1 MKNFSQLITEGRRDH
16 EAVALLQD
24 DITKYINK
32 LKKSLPVD
40 VQKAIY
46 LTSKYNITDPDILDE
61 IRTANKSKLK
71 SLVDKVNMPLNELED
86 LWNLMKS
93 IKQNY
98 KVMPQYLTASER
110 EMIEKGQLALDDA
123 TIDLESSAG
132 RNAATK
138 LYTPLVLH
146 IVNQMMGKSSLDKA
160 SLISA
165 GMLGLANAINDWK
178 REPDSKDGKV
188 VSFKTY
194 AGYRIRQQIQND
206 MDELSHTLSGT
217 NWYATKKA
225 RDGEGPSL
233 DAVSLDNLD
242 PEAMDHLVAL
252 GQNDK
257 DTNDDP
263 KWKKLFTALDKQF
276 TQRDTDIFY
285 RFFGV
290 NGRQKEKSKDIAKS
304 YGMSEGNIQNS
315 VIKKIIKWIK
325 NNHQLMDILADILNI
340 YTESLMKGM
349 YGMTKDQILETLT
362 SDDIYILLED
372 VNRWNN
378 RDVFAKAYGYAMSTC
393 SDKEQ
398 NVIKQALSG
407 GFQTIDSSLRH
418 SSNIYKK
425 FLRALNPTS
434 SGRWTDG
441 DIIEAMTGVAE
452 YVQKYKL

>member
-46 LTSKYNITDPDILDE
+46 LTSKYNITSADILDE

-71 SLVDKVNMPLNELED
+71 GLVDKVNMPLNELED

-98 KVMPQYLTASER
+98 KVMPQYLTATER

-123 TIDLESSAG
+123 TIDLESTAG

-217 NWYATKKA
+217 NWYATKKS
-225 RDGEGPSL
+225 RDGELEMSL
-233 DAVSLDNLD
+233 DGVSIDQLDI
-242 PEAMDHLVAL
+242 DHLGAL
-252 GQNDK
+252 GRDDK
-257 DTNDDP
+257 DNNDDP
-263 KWKKLFTALDKQF
+263 KWKKLFAALDKQF

-325 NNHQLMDILADILNI
+325 GNNQLMDILADILNI

-349 YGMTKDQILETLT
+349 YGMNREQIIETLT
-362 SDDIYILLED
+362 GDDIYILLED

-378 RDVFAKAYGYAMSTC
+378 RDAFVKSYGYALSTC

-398 NVIKQALSG
+398 DIVKQALNG
-407 GFQTIDSSLRH
+407 GFTTIDSSLRH
-418 SSNIYKK
+418 NGNIYRK
-425 FLRALNPTS
+425 FLRALNPTQ
-434 SGRWTDG
+434 SGQWTDG
-441 DIIEAMTGVAE
+441 DIIEGMTGVSN
-452 YVQKYKL
+452 YVKKYKL

>member
-46 LTSKYNITDPDILDE
+46 LTSKYNITSADILDE

-71 SLVDKVNMPLNELED
+71 GLVDKVNMPLNELED

-98 KVMPQYLTASER
+98 KVMPQYLTAAER

-123 TIDLESSAG
+123 TIDLESTAG

-217 NWYATKKA
+217 NWYATKKS
-225 RDGEGPSL
+225 RDGELEMSL
-233 DAVSLDNLD
+233 DGVSIDQLDI
-242 PEAMDHLVAL
+242 DHLSAL
-252 GQNDK
+252 GRDDK
-257 DTNDDP
+257 DNNDDP
-263 KWKKLFTALDKQF
+263 KWKKLFAALDKQF

-325 NNHQLMDILADILNI
+325 GNNQLMDILADILNI

-349 YGMTKDQILETLT
+349 CGMNREQIIETLT
-362 SDDIYILLED
+362 GDDIYILLED

-378 RDVFAKAYGYAMSTC
+378 RDAFVKSYGYALSAC

-398 NVIKQALSG
+398 DIVKQALNG
-407 GFQTIDSSLRH
+407 GFTAIDSSLRH
-418 SSNIYKK
+418 NGNIYRK
-425 FLRALNPTS
+425 FLRALNPTQ
-434 SGRWTDG
+434 SGQWTDG
-441 DIIEAMTGVAE
+441 DIIEGMTGVAN
-452 YVQKYKL
+452 YVQKYRL

>member
-46 LTSKYNITDPDILDE
+46 LTSKYNITSANILDE

-71 SLVDKVNMPLNELED
+71 GLVDKVNMPLNELED

-98 KVMPQYLTASER
+98 KVMPQYLTATER

-123 TIDLESSAG
+123 TIDLESTAG

-217 NWYATKKA
+217 NWYATKKS
-225 RDGEGPSL
+225 RDGELEMSL
-233 DAVSLDNLD
+233 DGVSIDQLDI
-242 PEAMDHLVAL
+242 DHLGAL
-252 GQNDK
+252 GRDDK
-257 DTNDDP
+257 DNNDDP
-263 KWKKLFTALDKQF
+263 KWKKLFAALDKQF

-325 NNHQLMDILADILNI
+325 GNNQLMDILADILNI

-349 YGMTKDQILETLT
+349 YGMNREQIIETLT
-362 SDDIYILLED
+362 GDDIYILLED

-378 RDVFAKAYGYAMSTC
+378 RDAFVKSYGYALSTC

-398 NVIKQALSG
+398 DIVKQALNG
-407 GFQTIDSSLRH
+407 GFTTIDSSLRH
-418 SSNIYKK
+418 NGNIYRK
-425 FLRALNPTS
+425 FLRALNPTQ
-434 SGRWTDG
+434 SGQWTDG
-441 DIIEAMTGVAE
+441 DIIEGMTGVAN
-452 YVQKYKL
+452 YVRKYRL

>member
-46 LTSKYNITDPDILDE
+46 LTSKYNITSPDILDE

-123 TIDLESSAG
+123 TIDLESNAG

-178 REPDSKDGKV
+178 REPDKKDGKV

-194 AGYRIRQQIQND
+194 AGFRIRQQILND
-206 MDELSHTLSGT
+206 MDELSHTLSGGSS
-217 NWYATKKA
+217 YVTKKV
-225 RDGEGPSL
+225 RDGEIQSL

-242 PEAMDHLVAL
+242 PEAMDHLAAL

-257 DTNDDP
+257 DSNNDP
-263 KWKKLFTALDKQF
+263 KWKKLFAALDKQF

-325 NNHQLMDILADILNI
+325 GNHQLMDILADILNI

-349 YGMTKDQILETLT
+349 YGMNREQIIETLT
-362 SDDIYILLED
+362 GDDIYILLED

-378 RDVFAKAYGYAMSTC
+378 RDAFAKSYGYALSTC

-398 NVIKQALSG
+398 DIIKQAING
-407 GFQTIDSSLRH
+407 GFTTIDSSLRH
-418 SSNIYKK
+418 NGNIYRK
-425 FLRALNPTS
+425 FLRALNPTQ
-434 SGRWTDG
+434 SGQWTDG
-441 DIIEAMTGVAE
+441 DLIEGMTGVAN

>member
-1 MKNFSQLITEGRRDH
+1 MKNFSQLINEGRRNL
-16 EAVALLQD
+16 EATALLQD
-24 DITKYINK
+24 DITKYINR

-46 LTSKYNITDPDILDE
+46 LTSKYNITDPEVLDE

-71 SLVDKVNMPLNELED
+71 TMVDKVNIPLNELED
-86 LWNLMKS
+86 LWSLMKS

-98 KVMPQYLTASER
+98 KVMPQYLSASER

-123 TIDLESSAG
+123 TIDLESTAG

-146 IVNQMMGKSSLDKA
+146 IVNQMKDKSSLDRA

-178 REPDSKDGKV
+178 REPDSKTGKV
-188 VSFKTY
+188 VPFKTY
-194 AGYRIRQQIQND
+194 AGYRIRQQILND

-217 NWYATKKA
+217 SWYATKKA

-233 DAVSLDNLD
+233 DAVSFDNLED
-242 PEAMDHLVAL
+242 VDHLASL
-252 GQNDK
+252 GAEDRDN
-257 DTNDDP
+257 NDDP
-263 KWKKLFTALDKQF
+263 KWKKLFAALDKQF

-315 VIKKIIKWIK
+315 VIKKIIKFIK
-325 NNHQLMDILADILNI
+325 GNHQLMDILADIMNI

-349 YGMTKDQILETLT
+349 IGLDKQQIVEMLVN
-362 SDDIYILLED
+362 DDIYILLED
-372 VNRWNN
+372 VTRWS
-378 RDVFAKAYGYAMSTC
+378 DKSSFTKSYMYAMSTL

-398 NVIKQALSG
+398 DIVKQALNG
-407 GFQTIDSSLRH
+407 GFNTIDSSLRH
-418 SSNIYKK
+418 HSTIYKK
-425 FLRALNPTS
+425 FLRTFDPTA
-434 SGRWTDG
+434 SGRYTDG
-441 DIIEAMTGVAE
+441 DLIDGMVNISNYAL
-452 YVQKYKL
+452 KYKL